1 MAAEL
6 EEQKYFGIIFYIL
19 YIIIL
24 YIGLYSIWS
33 EMLYN
38 DNKVII
44 NSNS

>member
-6 EEQKYFGIIFYIL
+6 EEQKYFSLIFYIL
-19 YIIIL
+19 CIIIL
-24 YIGLYSIWS
+24 YIGMYNIWS